1 MGATIVMMIAP
12 ILFNYVYVL
21 RLFFHCC
28 LRGSQRVLKIRRLH
42 TFSELVL
49 YDIRINHTL
58 YSKNV

>member
-1 MGATIVMMIAP
+1 MTKKQTFAFFEIYE
-12 ILFNYVYVL
+12 FCE
-21 RLFFHCC
+21 LFFNRS
-28 LRGSQRVLKIRRLH
+28 LRGPQVVLKINRLH